1 MYKEVLLFILLSPG
15 LLLTI
20 PPVSKNIFFSFKT
33 SFIAILVHAVVFGVA
48 LYYLKNIEPFQ
59 TTKVCYE
66 SDALQG
72 SFSGGVI
79 IGALGL
85 LGIYGLYKLYLK
97 FSSGSQAPHI
107 V

>member
-1 MYKEVLLFILLSPG
+1 MLKEVLLFIVLSPG

-33 SFIAILVHAVVFGVA
+33 SLIAILIHALIFATA

-59 TTKVCYE
+59 TTRVCYE
-66 SDALQG
+66 SEALYG
-72 SFSGGVI
+72 SFGGGVI

-85 LGIYGLYKLYLK
+85 LGIYGLYKLYIK
-97 FSSGSQAPHI
+97 FSSGN
-107 V
+107 